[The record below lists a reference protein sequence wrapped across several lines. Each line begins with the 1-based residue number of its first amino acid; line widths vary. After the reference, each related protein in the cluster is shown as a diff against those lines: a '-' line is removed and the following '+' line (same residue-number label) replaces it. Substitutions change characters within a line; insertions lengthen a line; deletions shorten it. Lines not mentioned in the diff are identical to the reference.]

1 VPPPRRLGARLRRLG
16 EHFARRWGV
25 AWTPRRRLGDALRTM
40 CEIVLKLLGSALAIL
55 DAIAAGALDE
65 NS

>member
-1 VPPPRRLGARLRRLG
+1 LQGAGGLPG
-16 EHFARRWGV
+16 
-25 AWTPRRRLGDALRTM
+25 RLGDALRTM

-55 DAIAAGALDE
+55 DAIAAYALDE